1 MKEYKGRDCLGPLGE
16 NLKQGAKRPQKTGI
30 FSTGGPDTQSA
41 SDYKAHFQTYIHTA
55 LLSTLHPWQIS
66 HHQLPYM
73 CFWRKP
79 ENLDETQ
86 AGVERTFK
94 LSHRTR
100 TNPTRRFRHETL
112 LWCSRTNH
120 STSMKDFLWH
130 NSSKHHNVLVWN
142 SYKAGIIQSQESIT
156 RMILTKLIH
165 KKIKKLFFT
174 RATVETDIH

>member
-130 NSSKHHNVLVWN
+130 NSSKHNTI
-142 SYKAGIIQSQESIT
+142 SQCAGVEQLQGRNNTIT
-156 RMILTKLIH
+156 GINNKNDSDKTYTQKNQRT
-165 KKIKKLFFT
+165 FFY
-174 RATVETDIH
+174 